1 MERLTTNKNVSEM
14 GMWELAHNCC
24 YIKDSVA
31 RYRDFELDIDARELT
46 RKLLIEHAEDDDAFT
61 SDEDFDEWMIDYLQ
75 DGMDSLEG
83 LIALFYRNLW
93 AMADLRERLKDY
105 EDAEEQGLL
114 LKLSCKVGD
123 TVWDIDYSRPCA
135 YTITGYS
142 FGIAEDYIDE
152 PVKEDEIVY
161 YYTNSIGSIVG
172 SFASSEIGKTVFL
185 TKEEAEQ
192 ALKQMGE

>member
-14 GMWELAHNCC
+14 VMCELAYNCC

-61 SDEDFDEWMIDYLQ
+61 SDEDFDEWMVDYLQ

-93 AMADLRERLKDY
+93 AMADLRERLKAY

-114 LKLSCKVGD
+114 LRLPCKVGD
-123 TVWDIDYSRPCA
+123 TVYQVNHLRKCVS
-135 YTITGYS
+135 S
-142 FGIAEDYIDE
+142 FKVKTVSVTAFGFWVEWELLEGMYINLNGFNGE
-152 PVKEDEIVY
+152 
-161 YYTNSIGSIVG
+161 
-172 SFASSEIGKTVFL
+172 EIGKTVFL
-185 TKEEAEQ
+185 TKDAAEEALE
-192 ALKQMGE
+192 

>member
-14 GMWELAHNCC
+14 GMYELAHNCC

-93 AMADLRERLKDY
+93 AMADLRERLKAY

-114 LKLSCKVGD
+114 LRLPCKVGD
-123 TVWDIDYSRPCA
+123 TVW
-135 YTITGYS
+135 
-142 FGIAEDYIDE
+142 YIDDDDDDYPLKFIITKIDVE
-152 PVKEDEIVY
+152 ENGYLRYHAREKD
-161 YYTNSIGSIVG
+161 NCGKIGFIKDD
-172 SFASSEIGKTVFL
+172 IGKTVFL

-192 ALKQMGE
+192 ALAEMKEV